1 MTLSE
6 NLLQISQV
14 KGVDQYILV
23 DHTGKSA
30 GHNISNPHKSSEMV
44 FSCGQTIQII
54 GKNKFRYAIFSR
66 KNNKSILIFPVGT
79 YFLGVVKKKE
89 ADPQILSDLILKFI
103 EDCLKQ

>member
-6 NLLQISQV
+6 NLLQISQI
-14 KGVDQYILV
+14 KGVDQYIIV

-30 GHNISNPHKSSEMV
+30 GHDISDPHKASEMV
-44 FSCGQTIQII
+44 FSCGKTIQII
-54 GKNKFRYAIFSR
+54 GKNRFRYALFSR

-79 YFLGVVKKKE
+79 YFLGVVQKRG
-89 ADPQILSDLILKFI
+89 ADPQILLNLILKFI